1 MKITF
6 TFRQLISV
14 VMLIVAVVLGQNV
27 FAQTTWSLQP
37 TSSGNTIT
45 YKVKRSGD
53 ISKTVTVRYRTVG
66 LSSYEGENFTSANGT
81 LTFPAGIA

>member
-1 MKITF
+1 MNRHF
-6 TFRQLISV
+6 TLSKALTAILLFIGIALRQS
-14 VMLIVAVVLGQNV
+14 A

-53 ISKTVTVRYRTVG
+53 ISQAVTVRYRTVG
-66 LSSYEGENFTSANGT
+66 LSSYEG
-81 LTFPAGIA
+81 